1 MGSSVVSPLS
11 FDMNMKAKR
20 VVQVDCNNESDG
32 FMLKEI
38 VPKEDFEDEAEDE
51 KSIEKRK
58 KKSDPLTWY
67 GMLPPLTLRNAQT
80 NFTEALQVAVEIA
93 DLKHKMMHC
102 YNNYERLLSLKDKSK
117 FSI

>member
-1 MGSSVVSPLS
+1 MGTTVVSPLS
-11 FDMNMKAKR
+11 FDMNMKAKK
-20 VVQVDCNNESDG
+20 VVQVDCNSESDG
-32 FMLKEI
+32 FVLKE
-38 VPKEDFEDEAEDE
+38 VVQDGNEDEADDGAR
-51 KSIEKRK
+51 RK

-80 NFTEALQVAVEIA
+80 NFTDAIQVAVELA

-102 YNNYERLLSLKDKSK
+102 YNNYERLLALKDKSK